1 MMNTQDRQ
9 AFSDVSV
16 IIKMMPKSMR
26 LKINPSF
33 IKFIEDNKDIEY
45 VSNINKKI
53 QLKNQTLN
61 ERTKEMLALIYR
73 DYLCSNSTRAEL
85 LKQEIKEI
93 EEQERIN
100 REKYEIHFKNSE
112 IKQDIIRKDT
122 SLVMYKEESIIK
134 KFFNKIKRILKL
146 K

>member
-1 MMNTQDRQ
+1 MDVQDRQ
-9 AFSDVSV
+9 AFSDVSI

-53 QLKNQTLN
+53 LLKNQTLN
-61 ERTKEMLALIYR
+61 ERTKEILALIYR
-73 DYLCSNSTRAEL
+73 DYLCSNSTRVKL
-85 LKQEIKEI
+85 LEQEIKEI

-100 REKYEIHFKNSE
+100 RKKYEIHFKNSE
-112 IKQDIIRKDT
+112 IKQDTIRKDT
-122 SLVMYKEESIIK
+122 TLVIYKKESIIK
-134 KFFNKIKRILKL
+134 KFFNKIKKILKL